1 MNHCPVPLTQTFP
14 DLKHAPGHDSAVEPA
29 ARGEERQPTHGSSAK
44 TPISQHSSP
53 CDGLSWIFGVQA
65 QGPRPASPGLSF
77 EGSNKR
83 PTLQCYGRCSLRRAA
98 GMTGLPQTQE
108 TPRNPL
114 AIAPVG
120 RSAVTGQISSRR
132 KPGEA
137 PSWHTGEASPLSAHT
152 GSRAT
157 HARRPSCESVVQQ
170 CRSEQTSLAATAT
183 AMNVR
188 QL

>member
-1 MNHCPVPLTQTFP
+1 MNHCPVPFTQTLP
-14 DLKHAPGHDSAVEPA
+14 DLKLDAPGHDSAVEPTG
-29 ARGEERQPTHGSSAK
+29 RREERQPTHGSSAK
-44 TPISQHSSP
+44 TPISQHRSP

-65 QGPRPASPGLSF
+65 QAPRPASPGLSF
-77 EGSNKR
+77 EGSKR
-83 PTLQCYGRCSLRRAA
+83 PTLQCYGRCSLRRVA

-120 RSAVTGQISSRR
+120 RSAVTGQISSHENLG
-132 KPGEA
+132 KHTPGTRA
-137 PSWHTGEASPLSAHT
+137 RALRCSHT

-157 HARRPSCESVVQQ
+157 HAHRPSCESVVQQ
-170 CRSEQTSLAATAT
+170 CRSEQTSLAAAAT